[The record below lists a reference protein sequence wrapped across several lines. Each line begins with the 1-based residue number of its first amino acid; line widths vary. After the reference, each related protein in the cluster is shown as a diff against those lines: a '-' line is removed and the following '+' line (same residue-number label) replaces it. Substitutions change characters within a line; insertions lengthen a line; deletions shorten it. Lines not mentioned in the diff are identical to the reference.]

1 MISLQRSL
9 SYQRPNHTAHCKNIV
24 LTIFPWVRYNK
35 IRHRSRVKDRERFYY
50 IHRSLERTQHTLQDS
65 KGSIRVNHETQRESG
80 TLEHEITFIVV
91 SIGRNR

>member
-1 MISLQRSL
+1 
-9 SYQRPNHTAHCKNIV
+9 
-24 LTIFPWVRYNK
+24 VRYNK
-35 IRHRSRVKDRERFYY
+35 IRHRSREKDRERFYY
-50 IHRSLERTQHTLQDS
+50 IHRFLERTQHTFQDS